1 MDLAIILIIIAP
13 ALLSGLIFFLG
24 EPVDGRHE

>member
-1 MDLAIILIIIAP
+1 MDLAIILIIAP

-24 EPVDGRHE
+24 EPIDGRHE